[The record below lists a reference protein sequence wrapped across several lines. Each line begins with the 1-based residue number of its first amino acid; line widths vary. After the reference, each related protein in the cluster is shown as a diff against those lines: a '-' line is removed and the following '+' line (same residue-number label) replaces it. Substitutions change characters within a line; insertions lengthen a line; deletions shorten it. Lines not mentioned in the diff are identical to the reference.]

1 MTVINGIEIDF
12 PRHPSYVRNPVR
24 EALDNNDVIEE
35 KLHVIAVISNPC
47 NFAKRYLLLNEF
59 RERME
64 REENAIL
71 YIVELAYGH
80 QPFIVTSAGHPRHL
94 QLRADTPLW
103 HKENMINLGVRRLL
117 PDNFRAF
124 AWIDAD
130 LEFDSN
136 TWCEDTLRLLN
147 GTFDI
152 VQLFSHA
159 VDMDQHDA
167 TMRVFNSAGYMHT
180 RQRPFAGSGADQ
192 WHPGF
197 AWAMTRKA
205 FDRVGG
211 LYERAILGSGDNLMM
226 LSLLDQPSKGLHILS
241 SDNYKQDVVDYAREM
256 KRLRCGYVP
265 GVIRH
270 YFHGSKKNRKYQE
283 RWAILVENHYAPSLH
298 VQANQDGVLVPTD
311 EFPLALKDD
320 ILSYFQERN
329 EDEFL
334 TL

>member
-24 EALDNNDVIEE
+24 EALDNNDVLED

-47 NFAKRYLLLNEF
+47 NFAKRYLLFNEF

-64 REENAIL
+64 REEHALL
-71 YIVELAYGH
+71 YIVELAYGN

-94 QLRADTPLW
+94 QLRTETPMW

-117 PDNFRAF
+117 PHDFRAF

-136 TWCEDTLRLLN
+136 TWCHDTLRLLN

-159 VDMDQHDA
+159 VDMDHHDA
-167 TMRVFNSAGYMHT
+167 TMRVFNSAGYMHA
-180 RQRPFAGSGADQ
+180 RGRPFAGSGPDQ

-205 FDRVGG
+205 FERVGG

-226 LSLLDQPSKGLHILS
+226 LSLLDQPLKGLHLLS
-241 SDNYKQDVVDYAREM
+241 SDDYKQDVVEYAKEM
-256 KRLRCGYVP
+256 KRLRFGYVP

-283 RWAILVENHYAPSLH
+283 RWAILVENHYEPSVHLRTNE
-298 VQANQDGVLVPTD
+298 QGLLVPTD
-311 EFPLALKDD
+311 EFPNALKED

-334 TL
+334 

>member
-24 EALDNNDVIEE
+24 EALDNNDPIEN
-35 KLHVIAVISNPC
+35 KLHIIAVISNPC
-47 NFAKRYLLLNEF
+47 NFAKRYLLFNEF
-59 RERME
+59 RERIE
-64 REENAIL
+64 REQNAIL
-71 YIVELAYGH
+71 YIVELAYGD
-80 QPFIVTSAGHPRHL
+80 QPFIVTSSTNPRHL
-94 QLRADTPLW
+94 QLRTETAIW
-103 HKENMINLGVRRLL
+103 HKENMINLGVRYLL
-117 PDNFRAF
+117 PDNYRAF

-136 TWCEDTLRLLN
+136 TWCIDTLRLLN

-159 VDMDQHDA
+159 VDMDQNDA
-167 TMRVFNSAGYMHT
+167 TMRVFNSAGYMHA
-180 RQRPFAGSGADQ
+180 RARPFVGSGPDQ

-226 LSLLDQPSKGLHILS
+226 LSLLDQPLKGLHVLS
-241 SDNYKQDVVDYAREM
+241 SENYKQDIVDYAKEM
-256 KRLRCGYVP
+256 KRLRFGYVP

-283 RWAILVENHYAPSLH
+283 RWAILVENHYDPRLH
-298 VQANQDGVLVPTD
+298 VRTNDEGLLVPTE
-311 EFPLALKDD
+311 EFPTQLKEQ
-320 ILSYFQERN
+320 ILLYFRERN

-334 TL
+334 